1 MHEVDEG
8 FVPLAVK
15 GREEEDEQPYRH
27 PADNPAGGLLAHV
40 SEKFLHLAVHGQEVE
55 RHEPAQHG
63 EHDVHMEVLEVEGSP
78 HAYVQHGV
86 EPLEKEHERGRY
98 DRGDEQRYDGPHGD
112 VEHQHLQHEDEPRN
126 GSLEDGRQGAR
137 GTASQ
142 QQRRITVIE
151 PEDLRDIGADG
162 RPRQYDGSLRPHRAA
177 ESDGHGSAHHR
188 GITVVSPDARPRLAD
203 GVQHAGDTLR
213 DIVLHD
219 MLHEQR
225 SEDDAHS
232 RIDEKEITGRIGG
245 YPAHE
250 GVADEMQEP
259 FERIGG
265 ETGHKTDDDGQDYHQ
280 LLSRQAPRYLHQQDV
295 SPVKYLFRALHITP

>member
-1 MHEVDEG
+1 
-8 FVPLAVK
+8 
-15 GREEEDEQPYRH
+15 
-27 PADNPAGGLLAHV
+27 
-40 SEKFLHLAVHGQEVE
+40 
-55 RHEPAQHG
+55 
-63 EHDVHMEVLEVEGSP
+63 
-78 HAYVQHGV
+78 
-86 EPLEKEHERGRY
+86 
-98 DRGDEQRYDGPHGD
+98 
-112 VEHQHLQHEDEPRN
+112 
-126 GSLEDGRQGAR
+126 
-137 GTASQ
+137 
-142 QQRRITVIE
+142 
-151 PEDLRDIGADG
+151 
-162 RPRQYDGSLRPHRAA
+162 
-177 ESDGHGSAHHR
+177 
-188 GITVVSPDARPRLAD
+188 
-203 GVQHAGDTLR
+203 
-213 DIVLHD
+213 